1 MCGRLD
7 VKGEEVN
14 EAVQIDLGIPFDAAT
29 NRDLKPT
36 QTVSVA
42 TTIDGQLRQQ
52 DTRWG
57 IKPSWATSH
66 LINAKYETVTDKQ
79 TFTKAFA
86 FNRCLVPCTGFYEWM
101 KTSKGKV
108 KVWFHHREGGALYMG
123 AFWYPGERPE
133 LVTLTRDALV
143 EHMHI
148 HHRFPVFIDPVHA
161 STWLNA
167 HPKDAQAMCLDWC
180 SKQIDIQP
188 TE

>member
-14 EAVQIDLGIPFDAAT
+14 EAVQIDLGIPFNATT

-42 TTIDGQLRQQ
+42 TLVNGRLQQ
-52 DTRWG
+52 MDTRWG
-57 IKPSWATSH
+57 IKPSWATNQ

-86 FNRCLVPCTGFYEWM
+86 HHRCIVPCTGFYEWM

-123 AFWYPGERPE
+123 AFWYPGETPE
-133 LVTLTRDALV
+133 LVTLTRDAPI

-148 HHRFPVFIDPVHA
+148 HNRFPVFINPAQA
-161 STWLNA
+161 STWLSA
-167 HPKDAQAMCLDWC
+167 HPLDAQIMCKDWG
-180 SKQIDIQP
+180 SKLIHIEP
-188 TE
+188 KE